1 MNGDTLTFADGS
13 RYIFYN
19 LYNQRDMDEIHI
31 DEGRMVHYVRQNVL
45 DEERAPQGKVML
57 LSKDTS
63 FDDIDHSHSL
73 YELVDSEDG
82 DGSMV
87 IESDEGRAG
96 MANEHENMNSHV
108 HPLAIHSNIPNLD
121 LPMPFS

>member
-1 MNGDTLTFADGS
+1 MAQMISSCALTFADGS

-73 YELVDSEDG
+73 YELVDSEVRFCCKSYHDMLPW
-82 DGSMV
+82 D
-87 IESDEGRAG
+87 
-96 MANEHENMNSHV
+96 
-108 HPLAIHSNIPNLD
+108 PL
-121 LPMPFS
+121 